1 MFIHQLVGEKNSMNK
16 EIKKEWVK
24 WLKSGAYD
32 QCRLGLCIQKSDG
45 GYGFCCLGVL
55 TNIYHEE
62 HGTGFSHFGKGY
74 LPDEVSLWAEL
85 GTFKQL
91 ELVHLNDEKR
101 KSFDEIADYIQEN
114 L

>member
-1 MFIHQLVGEKNSMNK
+1 MNK

-32 QCRLGLCIQKSDG
+32 QGMHKLCTKRGDG
-45 GYGFCCLGVL
+45 GYEFCCLGVL

-62 HGTGFSHFGKGY
+62 HGTEFTEYHDHY
-74 LPDEVSLWAEL
+74 LPDEVKSWAEIDKR
-85 GTFKQL
+85 TQY
-91 ELVHLNDEKR
+91 ELVHLNDEEGN
-101 KSFDEIADYIQEN
+101 SFDEIADYIKEN